1 MALEDDLQPIGRD
14 CEPRIYGSNPCA
26 ECSYPIAE
34 CSWLHKGQ
42 PVEGWIAEKR
52 PSIPTGEAHGLPLI
66 RITSHIAPCIGHR
79 GSGGHYAEVSNEA
92 KKERS
97 LLRMHG

>member
-42 PVEGWIAEKR
+42 PVEGWIAEKTTINSHWGSAR
-52 PSIPTGEAHGLPLI
+52 PAIDTYHITYCPLY
-66 RITSHIAPCIGHR
+66 RPPREWRTLC
-79 GSGGHYAEVSNEA
+79 GGI
-92 KKERS
+92 K
-97 LLRMHG
+97 